1 MNPTTELIT
10 AVRMLKEI
18 CTPDAEIARRMHCNL
33 ETVEHIN
40 RHGTVPHHQLELLW
54 RHESGKEST
63 R

>member
-18 CTPDAEIARRMHCNL
+18 CTPDAEIARRMHCDL
-33 ETVEHIN
+33 ETVLHIIE
-40 RHGTVPHHQLELLW
+40 HGTVPHHELPVMW
-54 RHESGKEST
+54 RHQPGKEST